1 MSKKVCLEYIWI
13 DRHNEVRSK
22 IKIMTYDDL
31 IQTNT
36 NTLASTFVNMSAYA
50 SASGSSMLWDPLH
63 PSSYTSTVNR
73 DNIYLHNIPIWNFD
87 GSSTGQASSKISDVV
102 LRPCRIYKNPLF
114 TDTPY
119 LNHYLILCECYDA
132 GFSVHETN
140 HRAMCRETSVKF
152 ASWGC
157 LFGIEQEYAL
167 FERRPSSRL
176 RQPTVISKCDCDE
189 GMCEGLCWKKQRLIQ
204 TDYDF
209 VCQPYQWLDHD
220 EPGKQGQGPYYC
232 SAGGDRAF
240 GREIVKEHIMLC
252 VIAGV
257 EICGT
262 NAEVMASQWEF
273 QIGTCDPMK
282 VCDDLVVA
290 RYLLC
295 LITEKYGC
303 WASFHPKPYKGNW
316 NGSGCHT
323 NFSTAEMRA
332 PNGFRH
338 ILAACKKLNT
348 THAQHL
354 LVYGE
359 DNDQRLT
366 GAHETSAIDEFT
378 FGVGN
383 RGCSVRIPLHVV
395 HTNCGYLE
403 DRRPGSNCDPY
414 LVVNAIMN
422 TVCGSIESA

>member
-1 MSKKVCLEYIWI
+1 MSKKVCLEYIWV
-13 DRHNEVRSK
+13 DRHNDVRSK
-22 IKIMTYDDL
+22 NKIMTYDAL
-31 IQTNT
+31 INTNT
-36 NTLASTFVNMSAYA
+36 NSLASTFVNMSSYA
-50 SASGSSMLWDPLH
+50 SASGSSLLWDPL
-63 PSSYTSTVNR
+63 PAFSCTSTVVR

-87 GSSTGQASSKISDVV
+87 GSSTGQASSGISDVV

-132 GFSVHETN
+132 GYNVHATN
-140 HRAMCRETSVKF
+140 HRAMCRETSEKF
-152 ASWGC
+152 ADHGC
-157 LFGIEQEYAL
+157 LFGIEQEYVL
-167 FERRPSSRL
+167 FDRKPSSRA

-189 GMCEGLCWKKQRLIQ
+189 GKCEGLCWKKQRLIQ
-204 TDYDF
+204 TECDF
-209 VCQPYQWLDHD
+209 VCMPYKWLAHD
-220 EPGKQGQGPYYC
+220 EPGKHGQGPYYC

-240 GREIVKEHIMLC
+240 GREIVKEHMLLC
-252 VIAGV
+252 LEAGV

-273 QIGTCDPMK
+273 QIGTCDPLK
-282 VCDDLVVA
+282 VCDDLIVA

-348 THAQHL
+348 THAQDL

-366 GAHETSAIDEFT
+366 GAHETSEMDEFT

-403 DRRPGSNCDPY
+403 DRRPASNCDPY
-414 LVVNAIMN
+414 LVTNAIMMS
-422 TVCGSIESA
+422 VCGSVETV